1 MTRNHF
7 CWLQSARH
15 LLNALLAKFDTYR
28 GTRWLVKL
36 MFGKNPIYCHVKSG
50 EEEIYQSYF
59 IEMVNSVDVRNLT
72 DQACCKP
79 CDDESACR
87 DLNTIESVV
96 RQAKIV
102 HNLSPVIMK
111 TMLWQYIYAD
121 PILREKDKHRW
132 IYEVMARDDKAY
144 FPDAINIYYTMYSC

>member
-1 MTRNHF
+1 
-7 CWLQSARH
+7 
-15 LLNALLAKFDTYR
+15 
-28 GTRWLVKL
+28 
-36 MFGKNPIYCHVKSG
+36 MFGKNPIYCHVKGG

-59 IEMVNSVDVRNLT
+59 TEIVNSVDVMNLT
-72 DQACCKP
+72 AQACCKP

-96 RQAKIV
+96 RQAKSA

-121 PILREKDKHRW
+121 PMLREEDKSRW
-132 IYEVMARDDKAY
+132 IYKVMARDDKAY
-144 FPDAINIYYTMYSC
+144 FPDAINMYYTMYSC